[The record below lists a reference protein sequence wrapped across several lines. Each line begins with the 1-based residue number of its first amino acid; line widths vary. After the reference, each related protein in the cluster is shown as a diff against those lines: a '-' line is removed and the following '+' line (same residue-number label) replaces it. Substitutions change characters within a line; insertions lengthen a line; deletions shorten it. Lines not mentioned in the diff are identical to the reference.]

1 MFLRLKREIFIDRLS
16 AVPSLMLDTQYR
28 MHPGISRFPS
38 TEFYNLSLIDGTID
52 ASGHVYPHL
61 HPPNSQHL
69 RESESGHRLP
79 VIFLDHGGIES
90 FKDRSRVNHNE
101 AHIVVSVVEDLL
113 LNNPVRWYRSGK
125 NVGSP
130 DLCDTQGL
138 LGSDIGIIAPYVAQV
153 SLLTRL
159 LKKDAKYQKRFIE
172 VLGDYRAMQ
181 VANIEIKTVDGFEGR
196 EKEVI
201 IFSTVRNNTG
211 GYIGFLADRRRL
223 NVGLTRAKRGLFVVG
238 SITTLKSG
246 NRQAAIAQP
255 GSSGTVVKSR
265 KGAESWRRYTDFL
278 MAQGLV
284 VKLSGDA
291 LNRALYGN
299 LQAARAVTSDF
310 R

>member
-1 MFLRLKREIFIDRLS
+1 
-16 AVPSLMLDTQYR
+16 MLDTQYR

-52 ASGHVYPHL
+52 AFGNVYPHL
-61 HPPNSQHL
+61 YPPNSQHL
-69 RESESGHRLP
+69 RENETGHRLP
-79 VIFLDHGGIES
+79 VIFLDHAGVES

-101 AHIVVSVVEDLL
+101 GHIVISVVEDLL
-113 LNNPVRWYRSGK
+113 LNNPVRWHCFMK
-125 NVGSP
+125 NVASP
-130 DLCDTQGL
+130 DSVRDTQELQGN
-138 LGSDIGIIAPYVAQV
+138 DIGIIAPYVAQV

-159 LKKDAKYQKRFIE
+159 LKKDAQYQKRFVE

-246 NRQAAIAQP
+246 KRQA
-255 GSSGTVVKSR
+255 TVVKSG
-265 KGAESWRRYTDFL
+265 KGAESWRRYADFL

-284 VKLSGDA
+284 VKLSGEA

-299 LQAARAVTSDF
+299 LQAARAING
-310 R
+310 